1 MFINSITMKKVLSV
15 ATVLFLLGCAQT
27 PTKQQFEVQTRSIE
41 QMQTNYLEL
50 VTILHRMENDL
61 SVKSSQIFQM
71 HQQIESLSSEFQK
84 QQQLQ
89 RKQMVVKEPEVVY
102 VVAEAPT
109 NNETPRD
116 VVVLGAV
123 ETVSLSGIEQNFDA
137 RVDTGATTSSIDA
150 QNIKE
155 FERNGKKWVKF
166 HISEKENDQ
175 GDKLWVEVPI
185 IRYASVRQ
193 VNTPDL
199 QKRPVV
205 SIPLQLGNLRENVEF
220 TLTDRSHMD
229 HSVLLGREFLK
240 DIAIVDVSKEHI
252 HSQSES

>member
-1 MFINSITMKKVLSV
+1 MKKVLSV
-15 ATVLFLLGCAQT
+15 ATVLLLLGCTQT

-41 QMQTNYLEL
+41 QMQSNYLEL

-61 SVKSSQIFQM
+61 SVKSSQIYQM
-71 HQQIESLSSEFQK
+71 HQQIESLSAEIQK
-84 QQQLQ
+84 QQQIHQ
-89 RKQMVVKEPEVVY
+89 KQMVVKEPEIVY

-109 NNETPRD
+109 NTQTPRD
-116 VVVLGAV
+116 VVVIGAV
-123 ETVSLSGIEQNFDA
+123 ETVSLAGIEQNFDA

-166 HISEKENDQ
+166 HISENENEQ

-193 VNTPDL
+193 VNTPDV

-205 SIPLQLGNLRENVEF
+205 SIPVQLGNLRENVEF

-252 HSQSES
+252 YSQTDS

>member
-1 MFINSITMKKVLSV
+1 MKKVLSV

-27 PTKQQFEVQTRSIE
+27 PTKQQFEIQTRSIE

-61 SVKSSQIFQM
+61 SVKSSQIYQM
-71 HQQIESLSSEFQK
+71 HQQIESLSSEIQK
-84 QQQLQ
+84 QQQIQ
-89 RKQMVVKEPEVVY
+89 RKQMVVKEPEIVY

-109 NNETPRD
+109 NNEPPRD

-155 FERNGKKWVKF
+155 FERNGKKWVKMT
-166 HISEKENDQ
+166 K
-175 GDKLWVEVPI
+175 
-185 IRYASVRQ
+185 
-193 VNTPDL
+193 
-199 QKRPVV
+199 
-205 SIPLQLGNLRENVEF
+205 
-220 TLTDRSHMD
+220 
-229 HSVLLGREFLK
+229 
-240 DIAIVDVSKEHI
+240 AINCG
-252 HSQSES
+252 